1 MASGTVTQEG
11 RFTTAREFASCR
23 MSPVA
28 MRALPSW
35 RFNPLLRPQSPR
47 SEGRK
52 RPQSTSYITRSRSG
66 IPPEKRKSAYRT
78 DFRDLWSRCGTKRG
92 ATPRDQAKLSKAQ
105 KNSPL
110 DRADLAAIQEEMDTI
125 NRALVSVLRT
135 SRQDADITQAEIG
148 RSLAVSEDV
157 VSNIEA
163 LKRPLSF
170 AQAVLWARSSGM
182 DGEELM
188 QAFVSRYRK
197 MRSRVP

>member
-1 MASGTVTQEG
+1 
-11 RFTTAREFASCR
+11 
-23 MSPVA
+23 
-28 MRALPSW
+28 
-35 RFNPLLRPQSPR
+35 
-47 SEGRK
+47 
-52 RPQSTSYITRSRSG
+52 
-66 IPPEKRKSAYRT
+66 
-78 DFRDLWSRCGTKRG
+78 
-92 ATPRDQAKLSKAQ
+92 LSKAQ